1 MGLDFRDQMRILEKR
16 IPPLAVTPSDL
27 DEFAATG
34 CVETSLRPLAALDG
48 GRPGRDRR
56 PSPAR

>member
-1 MGLDFRDQMRILEKR
+1 MRILEKR
-16 IPPLAVTPSDL
+16 IPTLAVTPSDL

-34 CVETSLRPLAALDG
+34 CVETNVRPLAALEADR
-48 GRPGRDRR
+48 RPPRERR